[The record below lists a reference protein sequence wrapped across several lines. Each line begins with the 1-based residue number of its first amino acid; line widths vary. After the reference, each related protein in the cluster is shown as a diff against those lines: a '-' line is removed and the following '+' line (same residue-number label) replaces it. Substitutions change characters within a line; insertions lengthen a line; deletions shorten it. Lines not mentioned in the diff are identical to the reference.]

1 MVLCQTIRIEEFTLS
16 FVKID
21 RIQNQKSVLC
31 QTMRIEELT
40 LSSVKIDLNKNA
52 GSLPNDGDR
61 RVYSLLC

>member
-31 QTMRIEELT
+31 QTMRIEEFT
-40 LSSVKIDLNKNA
+40 LSSVKIDLN
-52 GSLPNDGDR
+52 
-61 RVYSLLC
+61 